1 IEVPLFSPGRDA
13 VRIQASTTNGESP
26 VKKKL
31 LALGLVVAAGI
42 YLLAGCSA
50 DRQTG
55 ARLGHVSVR
64 LTDAPG
70 DFDRGT
76 RAAPEVPPTWGGAP
90 DALWD
95 TLKLDPPTPFA
106 FPHPKGGVLARP
118 AEGDAPAGHYTQ
130 VRLHLA
136 DGSNVVVNGTTYPL
150 KV

>member
-1 IEVPLFSPGRDA
+1 MTPARVAFVLAVGPRGLSIIEVPLFSPGRDA
-13 VRIQASTTNGESP
+13 DRIHASTTNGESP

-70 DFDRGT
+70 DYEQVNLVVTEISLHRDGD
-76 RAAPEVPPTWGGAP
+76 ADGA
-90 DALWD
+90 WE
-95 TLKLDPPTPFA
+95 TLKLD
-106 FPHPKGGVLARP
+106 
-118 AEGDAPAGHYTQ
+118 
-130 VRLHLA
+130 
-136 DGSNVVVNGTTYPL
+136 S
-150 KV
+150 

>member
-1 IEVPLFSPGRDA
+1 
-13 VRIQASTTNGESP
+13 

-70 DFDRGT
+70 DYQQVNSTATATPKARG
-76 RAAPEVPPTWGGAP
+76 R
-90 DALWD
+90 
-95 TLKLDPPTPFA
+95 
-106 FPHPKGGVLARP
+106 R
-118 AEGDAPAGHYTQ
+118 
-130 VRLHLA
+130 
-136 DGSNVVVNGTTYPL
+136 
-150 KV
+150 